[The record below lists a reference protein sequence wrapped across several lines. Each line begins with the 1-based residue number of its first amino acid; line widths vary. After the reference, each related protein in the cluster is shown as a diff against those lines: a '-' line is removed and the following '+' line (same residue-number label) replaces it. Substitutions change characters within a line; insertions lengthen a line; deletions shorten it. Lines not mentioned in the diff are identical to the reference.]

1 LDSNYKYSL
10 KNREMKKLLLVLF
23 VASFVGLAFA
33 FSPARV
39 VSSPEMNGTLLMDDT
54 TKTTKKLQR
63 RRMLQKKWTVVKNP
77 AAKRNAREKR
87 LPQRKKITKNNINK
101 KIRFHFKRI
110 FFTRKLLLSQW

>member
-54 TKTTKKLQR
+54 TKTTKKATT
-63 RRMLQKKWTVVKNP
+63 KKDAT
-77 AAKRNAREKR
+77 
-87 LPQRKKITKNNINK
+87 KKMDCSKKSCCKTKCSGK
-101 KIRFHFKRI
+101 KTTPK
-110 FFTRKLLLSQW
+110 KKDN